1 MIDRLSRFLKQK
13 FVLYKESLAH
23 LLFPNMCLICD
34 RELPEQLKNICSFCT
49 ENLPATH
56 FLGDESESP
65 VHQLFWGRIKIEH
78 VYAWLTYK
86 KETSTQTLLHQM
98 KYKDKPQLAR
108 AMGEKLGE
116 QLSNFTWI
124 NDIDALIPVPIHPKK
139 RFIRG
144 YNQSEE
150 LAKGMAICLK
160 TPIDLKFIQRSLH
173 TESQTK
179 KGRFGRWDNIE
190 GAFRKTDVERKYK
203 HIAIV
208 DDVIT
213 TGSTLEKIVHQIHE
227 KNPDL
232 RISLISLA
240 FAQ

>member
-1 MIDRLSRFLKQK
+1 MTTRLSRKITYIFKQIR
-13 FVLYKESLAH
+13 ESLAH
-23 LLFPNMCLICD
+23 LLFPSLCLICE
-34 RELPEQLKNICSFCT
+34 RELTNEMKNICPFCFD
-49 ENLPATH
+49 NLPRTY
-56 FLGDESESP
+56 FDPNKPDSVG
-65 VHQLFWGRIKIEH
+65 QLFWGRIQVEKT
-78 VYAWLTYK
+78 YAWLTYQRD
-86 KETSTQTLLHQM
+86 TGTQTLLHQI
-98 KYKDKPQLAR
+98 KYKDKPLLAQ
-108 AMGEKLGE
+108 ALGE
-116 QLSNFTWI
+116 EVGKQLKNADWI
-124 NDIDALIPVPIHPKK
+124 KELDVLIPVPIHPKK

-150 LAKGMAICLK
+150 LCKGISTVLNIE
-160 TPIDLKFIQRSLH
+160 IDNNFIRRSLH

-190 GAFRKTDVERKYK
+190 GAFRKTEHSKDYK

-213 TGSTLEKIVHQIHE
+213 TGATLEKIVLEIHA